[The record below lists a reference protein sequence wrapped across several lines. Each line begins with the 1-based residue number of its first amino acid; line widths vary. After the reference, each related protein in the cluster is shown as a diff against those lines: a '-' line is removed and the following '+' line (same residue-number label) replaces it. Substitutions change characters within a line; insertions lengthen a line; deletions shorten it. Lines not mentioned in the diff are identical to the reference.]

1 MQFAERF
8 SIVVFHPKPG
18 DRTFMKMIPVIF
30 AAAAMSGSVFAA
42 DILLKDG
49 RVLKDAT
56 IKSQAP
62 RTITVSHAGGLSSVA
77 KDLLPSELEAQYP
90 IDEAAAIEAD
100 RRAAIAREAAQE
112 FHKKEAERVA
122 LLRKQ
127 HESDVAEYE
136 ANQAK
141 EDAAQKLA
149 AQAAKANASALAA
162 HFFQFEYAR
171 GSTCDV
177 TISEIR
183 PVEGWAGRWLVRGN
197 VLIRKS
203 GDRQNWSGASQI
215 GDPAWRRQYSDNNKQ
230 YNDNDHHAE
239 APTQGHSENSQ
250 VEPRH
255 QNDANR
261 PPHDDNND
269 TGHAHRREQSSPII
283 DPYYQDQ
290 DRANYTYTPTPE
302 LKEFEGTYSTEGAQ
316 PTIDITVH

>member
-1 MQFAERF
+1 MKFAESF
-8 SIVVFHPKPG
+8 SSVVFHPKPG
-18 DRTFMKMIPVIF
+18 DRTFMKMISVIF
-30 AAAAMSGSVFAA
+30 VAAAISGTVFAA

-77 KDLLPSELEAQYP
+77 KDLLPSELQAQYP

-100 RRAAIAREAAQE
+100 RRAVIAREAAQE
-112 FHKKEAERVA
+112 FHKKEAERVV

-136 ANQAK
+136 ASQAR
-141 EDAAQKLA
+141 EDTAQRLA
-149 AQAAKANASALAA
+149 AQSARGNASALAA

-203 GDRQNWSGASQI
+203 GDRQNLSGASQI
-215 GDPAWRRQYSDNNKQ
+215 GDAAWRKQYSDNNRQ
-230 YNDNDHHAE
+230 YNDNDHHTE
-239 APTQGHSENSQ
+239 TPTRDHSENSR

-261 PPHDDNND
+261 PAHDDKD
-269 TGHAHRREQSSPII
+269 GTGHEHRREQSPQII
-283 DPYYQDQ
+283 DPYYRDQ
-290 DRANYTYTPTPE
+290 DRTDYTYTPTPE